1 MANKG
6 THSRFQL
13 GISQLALKFESVTNK
28 SIGEFLW
35 FSVATKLEE
44 GSEVV
49 KNGR

>member
-1 MANKG
+1 MASKG
-6 THSRFQL
+6 THFEFQL
-13 GISQLALKFESVTNK
+13 GISQLALKFEGVTNK